1 MCKLLSDA
9 DADGRPKAPPAM
21 QNGSQKS
28 SGGGGGGGEGK
39 NKEVVGA
46 KFKFGQLILRKIN

>member
-28 SGGGGGGGEGK
+28 SGGGGEGK